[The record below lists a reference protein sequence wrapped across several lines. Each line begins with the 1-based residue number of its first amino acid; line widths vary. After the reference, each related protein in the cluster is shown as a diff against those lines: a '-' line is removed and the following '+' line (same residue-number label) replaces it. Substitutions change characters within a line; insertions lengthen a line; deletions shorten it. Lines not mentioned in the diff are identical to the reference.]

1 MKRKFFICIMLGI
14 TMVLTG
20 CIKGYVN
27 QGKYGQEQAE
37 EILRCF
43 DEKDVSS
50 LKAMFCEKVAST
62 HDLDKEI
69 TEAMNLYNG
78 KSVSHDKIQVGGGDT
93 GYHGVITDN
102 HIRYTI
108 KNIKTDSGSLYTI
121 GTHSYIIYEKDPSC
135 IGITYLN
142 FVIKE
147 TGEMLEIGEYVK

>member
-20 CIKGYVN
+20 CVKGYVN
-27 QGKYGQEQAE
+27 QGKYGREQAE

-78 KSVSHDKIQVGGGDT
+78 KSISHDKIQVGGGDT

-102 HIRYTI
+102 HIWYNI
-108 KNIKTDSGSLYTI
+108 NNIKTDSGSFYTI
-121 GTHSYIIYEKDPSC
+121 ATHSYIIYEKDPTC
-135 IGITYLN
+135 IGITYLTFIDEN
-142 FVIKE
+142 SHEKI
-147 TGEMLEIGEYVK
+147 EIGDYVS